1 MPNDRM
7 IAEQC
12 ALNLRSMFNRDAS
25 FHMDYTDMGSI

>member
-12 ALNLRSMFNRDAS
+12 ALNLRSTFNRDAS